1 MIALDAEAAA
11 GRIAAAIGEPAR
23 ARILFCLLDNRAR
36 TGTELALVAEVTPST
51 ASVHL
56 KQLLAARLIRVAA
69 EGRYRYYSLASADV
83 ARVLEA
89 LGVLAGGSFK
99 PGTPDHLRVA
109 RTCYDHLAG
118 SLGVA
123 LYERLLER
131 GWLRDDELTLAGSK
145 VMGALRIDVDALRG
159 SRRRLAYP
167 CLDWSERRFHLGGSL
182 GAALLQVFLG
192 RKWLKKERSGR
203 AVAVTPVGARELRE
217 HFGIKPVILGA

>member
-1 MIALDAEAAA
+1 MLYALMDQ
-11 GRIAAAIGEPAR
+11 
-23 ARILFCLLDNRAR
+23 RAR
-36 TGTELALVAEVTPST
+36 TGTELALVAEVSPST
-51 ASVHL
+51 ASTHL
-56 KQLLAARLIRVAA
+56 KQLIAGGLVHVVS
-69 EGRYRYYSLASADV
+69 EGRYHYFALAGAEV

-89 LGVLAGGSFK
+89 LGVLAGGTFK
-99 PGTPDHLRVA
+99 SSTPGRLRSA

-131 GWLRDDELTLAGSK
+131 GWLEDNDLTPAGSK
-145 VMGALRIDVDALRG
+145 AIVELSIDVGKLYD

-192 RKWLKKERSGR
+192 RKWLKKERGDR
-203 AVAVTPVGARELRE
+203 AVAVTPLGARELRE
-217 HFGIKPVILGA
+217 RFGIKHVILGA